1 MVMVPDSLVVR
12 VPDGCRVLLAGGG
25 RVPEVQVD
33 VGIYPVGQ
41 GREFHPGDE
50 GAAGFREVLDLV
62 GEDGGA
68 AGVGEDDVVPVR
80 LGTGGEVGVEGEAD
94 EDREV
99 GLGAGDHGPVDGE
112 LLPGGPVAGADD
124 EGSGAAAATATA
136 AGSAVA
142 GAGGA
147 GLGPVAEEVAA
158 GGAGSAVGGG
168 GGAGLDP
175 VAGEF
180 AAAGGAGPAVA
191 GAGGTGLP
199 DVAGA
204 VAAGGA
210 YPAVAG
216 AGGAGLGP
224 VAGAVPAAG
233 QVSSRLAG
241 EAGPL

>member
-12 VPDGCRVLLAGGG
+12 VPDGCRVLLVCGG

-41 GREFHPGDE
+41 GREFHPGGE
-50 GAAGFREVLDLV
+50 GAAGLREVLDLV

-80 LGTGGEVGVEGEAD
+80 LGAGGEVGVEGEAD
-94 EDREV
+94 DDREV

-112 LLPGGPVAGADD
+112 LLPGDPVAGADD

-147 GLGPVAEEVAA
+147 GLGPVA
-158 GGAGSAVGGG
+158 
-168 GGAGLDP
+168 
-175 VAGEF
+175 
-180 AAAGGAGPAVA
+180 
-191 GAGGTGLP
+191 
-199 DVAGA
+199 
-204 VAAGGA
+204 
-210 YPAVAG
+210 
-216 AGGAGLGP
+216 
-224 VAGAVPAAG
+224 GAVPAAG
-233 QVSSRLAG
+233 QVSSGSEERRVG
-241 EAGPL
+241 KECSSR